1 MAVISREV
9 LEIRVDG
16 LQGVSRAYV
25 KVADLQK
32 QLGRSTNRTDK
43 TMAQSGQAMKG
54 FRAGLANLANGYHAV
69 QAAAAV
75 ARRAIAAVKA
85 PADLAINFEKQFAA
99 VTTLLDGSG
108 ESFGK
113 LKKELLDLARTVP
126 QTADDITKSAYQAI
140 SAGIP
145 ESEVASF
152 LATASKTAV
161 AAGSTMTEAVDVLT
175 ASVNAFKDQ
184 GLTAN
189 KASDILFKTVKN
201 GVTTVQELQQN
212 MGKATGLAQ
221 FGVTF
226 EEINAAVAQM
236 TKLGTPTSEA
246 FTKVVAVVKTL
257 AAQSGPAAKK
267 LKALGVETGVSALQ
281 SKGLSGVLAEVQEKT
296 GGSAA
301 IIGTLTRR
309 FEAVDGMLKLMGP
322 NFKQFN
328 GILDANRK
336 SAGATNDAY
345 GKMSKT
351 TDAAIQQWNA
361 LKEDVLRRLGENMLP
376 MIMDGLTRM
385 SSFLETNGQ
394 SIIDALSGAL
404 ETLFSFGMWI
414 VENGPQV
421 VTLVTAMFGA
431 KMIAMFVAAVQ
442 SATAAMVAHSAVA
455 GATMAQ
461 SMVAGLAGFMAGPA
475 MIGLAVGGAI
485 ILGRAIGGA
494 IQDAAGDGV
503 RAMAK
508 HAFDQAV
515 ETAAQIKTILS
526 KAGTTRAGINQK
538 IKDTAEGKRF
548 GYADA
553 GGKSVVKELR
563 FDRIDK
569 MKAEYARLEM
579 TNFKG
584 VSSDDVKAY
593 AESIA
598 RLEGRAAAALAKMPA
613 AGKNLRTGSEFLQQ
627 EAELIMVAD
636 KSISRPDAGKLA
648 YKKLRETHATDVKI
662 VQQER
667 QDFID
672 RISVETK
679 QAEKRL
685 GKSTAAYE
693 SALAAD
699 RALQAQGEAD
709 SPALQAAKR
718 DLKAAQ
724 SHAADKQKQFQEKKR
739 ASVFYQRTL
748 RHEANL
754 DAELARLDPARL
766 ERIKPKLKI
775 VRKPGGGGKGKGKG
789 KSAAQVAAEAFEQFQ
804 EQYAKRSI
812 ERANRQERRQLG
824 LPWALSDK
832 GLRVL
837 KDNVDRAAFLT
848 AVQSAQENDQPKVVQ
863 RIIDMN
869 TRLVDVYDK
878 EIDKVNERQKA
889 ERKLYREK
897 IAAADLDRSMM
908 NAMTVAHETEIKFL
922 QKEAGLYRGRQN
934 KRQTELDEII
944 ALEQRARVLRASA
957 SLKDQ
962 KRGESLVAQ
971 AAARSEKATLGEGG
985 ATQAQKD
992 DAEKARNAEESA
1004 RVRQQ
1009 NEETERIQGEF
1020 NVRMMEAKDQGFAL
1034 GVHNL
1039 QQTHE
1044 AELEL
1049 YRQHGI
1055 NVVELQE
1062 IQNQEIGRLRFQQG
1076 AQMVGQYASEAAA
1089 VTGSISN
1096 IMSSYQ
1102 SLSAARMRT
1111 AQTDLKA
1118 GKMTQAEFDQ
1128 QAKRAGEIEANII
1141 IAKGVQS
1148 GFMSLYEGAQAMS
1161 SFATGTPMGIAKG
1174 LAHLAAAAAHGANA
1188 AMAPEM
1194 AEHART
1200 ASRAGISGG
1209 GGAGG
1214 ATAGVQSSNDYMKKA
1229 EMTEGESGGPAI
1241 QFGDIILADMPHLF
1255 ADTDAFGR
1263 HVAGSIVEEINRQ
1276 GGNSGGFRISRRA
1289 QRGR

>member
-16 LQGVSRAYV
+16 LEGVSRAYV

-145 ESEVASF
+145 ETEVASF
-152 LATASKTAV
+152 LSTASKTAV

-257 AAQSGPAAKK
+257 AAESGPAAKK

-281 SKGLSGVLAEVQEKT
+281 SKGLSGVLAEVQQKT

-301 IIGTLTRR
+301 VIGTLTRR

-322 NFKQFN
+322 NFKNFT
-328 GILDANRK
+328 GILDANK
-336 SAGATNDAY
+336 KAAGATDDAY

-351 TDAAIQQWNA
+351 TDMAIQQWNA
-361 LKEDVLRRLGENMLP
+361 LKEDVLRRLGEEMLP
-376 MIMDGLTRM
+376 MVMSALQRM
-385 SSFLETNGQ
+385 SAFLETNGQ
-394 SIIDALSGAL
+394 SIIEALSGAL
-404 ETLFSFGMWI
+404 GTLFEFGMWI
-414 VENGPQV
+414 VDNGPEII
-421 VTLVTAMFGA
+421 TLVASMFGV
-431 KMIAMFVAAVQ
+431 KMIASFVAAVQ
-442 SATAAMVAHSAVA
+442 SATAAMIAHSAAA
-455 GATMAQ
+455 GATMGQ
-461 SMVAGLAGFMAGPA
+461 QVVGGIAGALKGPA
-475 MIGLAVGGAI
+475 VLGLVVGGAI
-485 ILGRAIGGA
+485 LLGRAIGNA
-494 IQDAAGDGV
+494 IREHAGEGV
-503 RAMAK
+503 RKFAAD
-508 HAFDQAV
+508 AYNQAV
-515 ETAAQIKTILS
+515 TTANQVNEIL
-526 KAGTTRAGINQK
+526 ARANTTRKSLDQRVKETG
-538 IKDTAEGKRF
+538 EGKRF
-548 GYADA
+548 GYAAA
-553 GGKSVVKELR
+553 GGKQVVKDLR
-563 FDRIDK
+563 TGRLEQ
-569 MKAEYARLEM
+569 MKAEYARLEAKD
-579 TNFKG
+579 FEG
-584 VSSDDVKAY
+584 VSKEDVRAFAQDIARREAQVKA
-593 AESIA
+593 ALK
-598 RLEGRAAAALAKMPA
+598 RLPD
-613 AGKNLRTGSEFLQQ
+613 AGVKVMRTGAEFMR
-627 EAELIMVAD
+627 EETESIMVAD
-636 KSISRPDAGKLA
+636 KSITRKDAAKLA
-648 YKKLRETHATDVKI
+648 YKKLREVHAADVKL

-667 QDFID
+667 QEFTM
-672 RISVETK
+672 RIGQDSV
-679 QAEKRL
+679 QAQKEL
-685 GKSTAAYE
+685 GKATTRYE
-693 SALAAD
+693 AALAAD

-718 DLKAAQ
+718 DLRKAQDYAAQ
-724 SHAADKQKQFQEKKR
+724 KEKEFQDKKR
-739 ASVFYQRTL
+739 ASAFYRRTL
-748 RHEANL
+748 RHEAGL
-754 DAELARLDPARL
+754 DAELARLDPSRL
-766 ERIKPKLKI
+766 ERTRPKMKI
-775 VRKPGGGGKGKGKG
+775 VRKAGGGGKSKG

-812 ERANRQERRQLG
+812 ERAKRQERRQLG

-848 AVQSAQENDQPKVVQ
+848 VVQSAQEENQPEVVQ
-863 RIIDMN
+863 RMIDMN

-878 EIDKVNERQKA
+878 EIDKVKERQKA

-897 IAAADLDRSMM
+897 IAAADLDGSMM
-908 NAMTVAHETEIKFL
+908 NQMTEYHDTEIKFL
-922 QKEAGLYRGRQN
+922 EKEAALYRERQG
-934 KRQTELDEII
+934 KRKKELDEII
-944 ALEQRARVLRASA
+944 ELEQRARVLRASA
-957 SLKDQ
+957 SLQDQ
-962 KRGESLVAQ
+962 RKGESLAAQ
-971 AAARSEKATLGEGG
+971 ASARAEAVSLSDSGASQAQRDNAAKAREAETAARI
-985 ATQAQKD
+985 
-992 DAEKARNAEESA
+992 
-1004 RVRQQ
+1004 RQQ
-1009 NEETERIQGEF
+1009 NEETERVQNEF

-1034 GVHNL
+1034 GIHNL

-1044 AELEL
+1044 TELEM

-1055 NVVELQE
+1055 NVVELQK
-1062 IQNQEIGRLRFQQG
+1062 IQNEEIGRLRFQQSV
-1076 AQMVGQYASEAAA
+1076 QMAGQYANEAAA
-1089 VTGSISN
+1089 VTGSIAN

-1118 GKMTQAEFDQ
+1118 GKITQAEFDR

-1241 QFGDIILADMPHLF
+1241 QFGDIVLADMPHLF

>member
-145 ESEVASF
+145 ETEVASF

-301 IIGTLTRR
+301 VIGTLTRR

-328 GILDANRK
+328 GILDANKK
-336 SAGATNDAY
+336 SAGATEDAY

-351 TDAAIQQWNA
+351 TDMAIQQWSA
-361 LKEDVLRRLGENMLP
+361 LKEDVLRRLGEEMLP
-376 MIMDGLTRM
+376 MIMSALQRM

-394 SIIDALSGAL
+394 SIIESLSGAL
-404 ETLFSFGMWI
+404 ETLFNFGMWI
-414 VENGPQV
+414 VENGPEII
-421 VTLVTAMFGA
+421 TLVASMFGV
-431 KMIAMFVAAVQ
+431 KMIASFVAAVQ
-442 SATAAMVAHSAVA
+442 SATAAMTAHSAVA
-455 GATMAQ
+455 GATMGQ
-461 SMVAGLAGFMAGPA
+461 QVVGGIAGVLKGPA
-475 MIGLAVGGAI
+475 AIGLIVGGAI
-485 ILGRAIGGA
+485 LLGRAIGNA
-494 IQDAAGDGV
+494 IKEHAQEGVKAFAAHAYQQAITTANQVNEILARANANRASAGQKGIDA
-503 RAMAK
+503 
-508 HAFDQAV
+508 
-515 ETAAQIKTILS
+515 
-526 KAGTTRAGINQK
+526 
-538 IKDTAEGKRF
+538 AEGKRF
-548 GYADA
+548 GYAAA
-553 GGKSVVKELR
+553 GGKDVVKHLAG
-563 FDRIDK
+563 
-569 MKAEYARLEM
+569 MARLEKM
-579 TNFKG
+579 KSEMAKIQSG
-584 VSSDDVKAY
+584 EMSVSKEDAKAF
-593 AESIA
+593 AKSIA
-598 RLEGRAAAALAKMPA
+598 KR
-613 AGKNLRTGSEFLQQ
+613 
-627 EAELIMVAD
+627 EAELKAALKSLPKGLKTLMTGAEFMREETEAIMVAD
-636 KSISRPDAGKLA
+636 KSIKRKDAAKLA
-648 YKKLRETHATDVKI
+648 YKKLREVHAADVAL
-662 VQQER
+662 VQKER
-667 QDFID
+667 QEFTM
-672 RISVETK
+672 RIGQDSV
-679 QAEKRL
+679 QAQKEL
-685 GKSTAAYE
+685 GKATTRYE

-699 RALQAQGEAD
+699 RALQAKGESD

-724 SHAADKQKQFQEKKR
+724 EHAASKEKEYKKKR
-739 ASVFYQRTL
+739 QASLFYQRSL
-748 RHEANL
+748 RQEASL
-754 DAELARLDPARL
+754 DAKVGPLDPTRLDRV
-766 ERIKPKLKI
+766 RPKMK
-775 VRKPGGGGKGKGKG
+775 VVPTTGGGGGGKAKG
-789 KSAAQVAAEAFEQFQ
+789 KSAAQVAAEAYEQFQ
-804 EQYAKRSI
+804 IQYAKRSTA
-812 ERANRQERRQLG
+812 RAARQERRQLG

-848 AVQSAQENDQPKVVQ
+848 VVKSAQEDDQPKVVQ
-863 RIIDMN
+863 RMIDMN

-878 EIDKVNERQKA
+878 EIDKVKERQKA
-889 ERKLYREK
+889 EQKLYREK
-897 IAAADLDRSMM
+897 IAAADLDGSMM
-908 NAMTVAHETEIKFL
+908 NAMTVAHETEIKYL
-922 QKEAGLYRGRQN
+922 QKEAGLYRERQN
-934 KRQTELDEII
+934 KRQTELDEIV

-962 KRGESLVAQ
+962 KRGESLAAQ
-971 AAARSEKATLGEGG
+971 ASARAEAVSLSDSGASQSQRDNAA
-985 ATQAQKD
+985 
-992 DAEKARNAEESA
+992 KAREAETA
-1004 RVRQQ
+1004 ATIRQQ
-1009 NEETERIQGEF
+1009 NEETARIQGEF

-1034 GVHNL
+1034 GIHNL
-1039 QQTHE
+1039 QQNHE
-1044 AELEL
+1044 TELEL
-1049 YRQHGI
+1049 YREHGI
-1055 NVVELQE
+1055 NVVELQK
-1062 IQNQEIGRLRFQQG
+1062 IQNEEIGRLRFQQG
-1076 AQMVGQYASEAAA
+1076 AAMVGQYASEAAA

-1118 GKMTQAEFDQ
+1118 GKITQGEFDR

-1241 QFGDIILADMPHLF
+1241 QFGDIVLADMPHLF